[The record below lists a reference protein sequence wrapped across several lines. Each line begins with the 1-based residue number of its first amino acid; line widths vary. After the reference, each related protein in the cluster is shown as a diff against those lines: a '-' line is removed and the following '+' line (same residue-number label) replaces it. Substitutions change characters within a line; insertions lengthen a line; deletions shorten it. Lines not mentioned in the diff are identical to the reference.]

1 MQTFN
6 SFAELARVYGCK
18 VKAQERMA
26 HGTFLTVQEKCGH
39 KAAILWSVLQDRE
52 ACKRYGDK
60 GKIIL
65 TPTELA
71 DITGYAE
78 SSVIGCLMTLINN
91 RFIRLTTDG
100 QAVKAA

>member
-26 HGTFLTVQEKCGH
+26 HGTFLTVQEECGR
-39 KAAILWSVLQDRE
+39 KAAIIWSILQDRE
-52 ACKRYGDK
+52 ACKRYGDA

-65 TPTELA
+65 TPAELV
-71 DITGYAE
+71 DITGYEE
-78 SSVIGCLMTLINN
+78 SSVIGCLMTLIRN
-91 RFIRLTTDG
+91 RFIRPTSDG